1 MVSKYTIFS
10 YSPEM
15 YEKDKKLVDSI
26 NSRVPYFGKG
36 RKEDAPEVAKI
47 FKEYGYKGL
56 RVAANKSS
64 NAFMPLDQLVN
75 IHPTRIITV
84 AKDMYFQANKRMSI
98 FGNPLE
104 NPESPFY
111 KKKSPLEG
119 KVEGDGQINLF
130 R

>member
-1 MVSKYTIFS
+1 
-10 YSPEM
+10 
-15 YEKDKKLVDSI
+15 VDDI

-36 RKEDAPEVAKI
+36 RVEDAPEVAKI